1 MEIILCAVGEFEKIM
16 AEGRVNIFERLIE
29 RYGSSGTTLQLSY
42 EDIRV
47 K

>member
-1 MEIILCAVGEFEKIM
+1 MEIILCTAGEFEKIVT
-16 AEGRVNIFERLIE
+16 ENRVTIFGRLIE
-29 RYGSSGTTLQLSY
+29 RYGSSGTTVQLSH

>member
-16 AEGRVNIFERLIE
+16 TESRVNIFKRPIE
-29 RYGSSGTTLQLSY
+29 RYGSSVTTLRLSH

>member
-1 MEIILCAVGEFEKIM
+1 MEIILCAVGEFEKLM
-16 AEGRVNIFERLIE
+16 TENRVNIFGRLIE
-29 RYGSSGTTLQLSY
+29 RYGSSGTTVQLSH